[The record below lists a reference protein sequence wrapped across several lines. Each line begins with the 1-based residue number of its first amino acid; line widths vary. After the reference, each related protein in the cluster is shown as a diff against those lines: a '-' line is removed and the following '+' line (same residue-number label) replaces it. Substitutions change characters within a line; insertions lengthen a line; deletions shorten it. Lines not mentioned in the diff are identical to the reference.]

1 MAIQTSRQD
10 RIMQCSEI
18 GADPRHDSMDTPNSP
33 PSVHA
38 ARRRRPAALPAIATV
53 LGIALFV
60 FAGNWQHGRMNQ
72 KLALRAQLD
81 AAAAAAP
88 VALPDAAMWI
98 DWRFRPVELEG
109 RFDAG
114 RQFLVDNKV
123 EAGRVG
129 YHVITPLLLTDG
141 RAVLVDRGFVAAGAS
156 REMLPDVPPPAGPVS
171 VRGRINIP
179 PARYVELQKAAATG
193 KVWQNLDPARFAQ
206 VSGLP
211 VVPVVI
217 EQTEPLGPDDRLAR
231 QWAIPDAGVEKHRIY
246 MVQWYVFALL
256 AGGLWLWFAW
266 RRRR

>member
-1 MAIQTSRQD
+1 
-10 RIMQCSEI
+10 MQCSEI
-18 GADPRHDSMDTPNSP
+18 GATPGRDAMDTPNSA
-33 PSVHA
+33 PSA
-38 ARRRRPAALPAIATV
+38 GITRRRPAALLAIATV

-81 AAAAAAP
+81 AAAAALP
-88 VALPDAAMWI
+88 VALPSETTWTA
-98 DWRFRPVELEG
+98 WRYRPVVLEG

-123 EAGRVG
+123 EGGRVG
-129 YHVITPLLLTDG
+129 YHVITPLLLADG

-156 REMLPDVPPPAGPVS
+156 RNALPDAPVPAGTVAL
-171 VRGRINIP
+171 RGRINIP
-179 PARYVELQKAAATG
+179 PARYVELQKPAATG
-193 KVWQNLDPARFAQ
+193 KVWQNLDPARFGQ

-246 MVQWYVFALL
+246 MVQWYAFAVM

-266 RRRR
+266 RRRG

>member
-1 MAIQTSRQD
+1 
-10 RIMQCSEI
+10 MQCSEI
-18 GADPRHDSMDTPNSP
+18 GAYPRRHAMDTPNSA
-33 PSVHA
+33 PSA
-38 ARRRRPAALPAIATV
+38 ATTRRRPAAVPAIATV

-81 AAAAAAP
+81 AAAAAPP
-88 VALPDAAMWI
+88 VALPVEATWV
-98 DWRFRPVELEG
+98 DWRYRPVVLEG

-129 YHVITPLLLTDG
+129 FHVITPLLLADG

-156 REMLPDVPPPAGPVS
+156 RDVLPEAPVPGGTVA

-179 PARYVELQKAAATG
+179 PAGYVELQKAAATG
-193 KVWQNLDPARFAQ
+193 KVWQNLDPARFGQ

-211 VVPVVI
+211 VVPIVI
-217 EQTEPLGPDDRLAR
+217 EQTEALGPEDRLAR

-246 MVQWYVFALL
+246 MVQWYAFAVM

-266 RRRR
+266 WKRR

>member
-1 MAIQTSRQD
+1 
-10 RIMQCSEI
+10 MQCSEI
-18 GADPRHDSMDTPNSP
+18 GAYPRRHAMDTPNSA
-33 PSVHA
+33 PSA
-38 ARRRRPAALPAIATV
+38 ATIRRRPAALPAIATV

-81 AAAAAAP
+81 AAAAATP
-88 VALPDAAMWI
+88 VALPVAATWV
-98 DWRFRPVELEG
+98 DWRYRPVVLEG

-129 YHVITPLLLTDG
+129 FHVITPLLLADG

-156 REMLPDVPPPAGPVS
+156 RDVLPDAPVPAGTVAL
-171 VRGRINIP
+171 RGRINIP
-179 PARYVELQKAAATG
+179 PAGYVELQKAAATG
-193 KVWQNLDPARFAQ
+193 KVWQNLDPARFGQ

-217 EQTEPLGPDDRLAR
+217 EQTAALGPDDRLAR

-246 MVQWYVFALL
+246 MVQWYAFAVM
-256 AGGLWLWFAW
+256 AGGLWLWFGW
-266 RRRR
+266 WKRR

>member
-1 MAIQTSRQD
+1 
-10 RIMQCSEI
+10 MQCSEI
-18 GADPRHDSMDTPNSP
+18 GAYPRRHAMDTPNSA
-33 PSVHA
+33 PSA
-38 ARRRRPAALPAIATV
+38 ATRRRPAALPAIATV

-88 VALPDAAMWI
+88 VALPVEATWI
-98 DWRFRPVELEG
+98 DWRYRPVVLEG
-109 RFDAG
+109 RFDAA

-129 YHVITPLLLTDG
+129 FHVITPLLLADG

-156 REMLPDVPPPAGPVS
+156 RDVLPDAPVPPGTVAL
-171 VRGRINIP
+171 RGRINIP
-179 PARYVELQKAAATG
+179 PAGYVELQKAAATG
-193 KVWQNLDPARFAQ
+193 KVWQNLDPARFGQ
-206 VSGLP
+206 VTGLP

-217 EQTEPLGPDDRLAR
+217 EQTEALGPDDRLAR

-246 MVQWYVFALL
+246 MVQWYAFAVM

-266 RRRR
+266 WKRR

>member
-1 MAIQTSRQD
+1 
-10 RIMQCSEI
+10 MQCSEI
-18 GADPRHDSMDTPNSP
+18 GVTPRHPTMDTLNSA
-33 PSVHA
+33 PSVIA
-38 ARRRRPAALPAIATV
+38 VRRRPAALPTIATV

-60 FAGNWQHGRMNQ
+60 TAGNWQYGRMNQ

-81 AAAAAAP
+81 AAVAAPP
-88 VALPDAAMWI
+88 VALPVEAVWI
-98 DWRFRPVELEG
+98 DWRFRPVVLAG

-114 RQFLVDNKV
+114 HQFLVDNKV

-141 RAVLVDRGFVAAGAS
+141 RAVLVDRGFVAAGVS
-156 REMLPDVPPPAGPVS
+156 RDVLPDATPPAGPIT

-179 PARYVELQKAAATG
+179 PAGYVELQEAAVTG
-193 KVWQNLDPARFAQ
+193 RVWQNLDPARFGQ

-217 EQTEPLGPDDRLAR
+217 EQTESLGPDDRLVR
-231 QWAIPDAGVEKHRIY
+231 QWSIPDAGIEKHRIY
-246 MVQWYVFALL
+246 MVQWYVFAVL

>member
-1 MAIQTSRQD
+1 
-10 RIMQCSEI
+10 MQCSEI
-18 GADPRHDSMDTPNSP
+18 GAHPRYVAMDTPNSA
-33 PSVHA
+33 PSGSA
-38 ARRRRPAALPAIATV
+38 TRRRRPAALPTIAAA

-60 FAGNWQHGRMNQ
+60 TAGQWQHGRMQQ

-81 AAAAAAP
+81 AAAAATP
-88 VALPDAAMWI
+88 VGLPADATWAE
-98 DWRFRPVELEG
+98 WRFRPVVLEG
-109 RFDAG
+109 RFDAA

-129 YHVITPLLLTDG
+129 YHVVTPLLLADG
-141 RAVLVDRGFVAAGAS
+141 RAVLVDRGFIAAGIT
-156 REMLPDVPPPAGPVS
+156 RDVLPQVAPPAGPVT

-179 PARYVELQKAAATG
+179 PARYVELQRGAATG

-217 EQTEPLGPDDRLAR
+217 EQTAPIDQEDRLVR
-231 QWAIPDAGVEKHRIY
+231 QWTIPDAGVDKHRIY
-246 MVQWYVFALL
+246 MVQWYAFA
-256 AGGLWLWFAW
+256 AMTSGLWIWFTW